1 MSFQHKNCSIPR
13 DAGCLAK
20 ENVGYENSSRIEAKR
35 GHQWSMN
42 TSEPEVFGSNK
53 KQALEDVSGNPISG
67 VSHVNISPLDTNSGF
82 HSVTSQSSDRVF
94 GSGLRAFN
102 LVDKNMPSIE
112 DGNLNTGRREFE
124 NQYGNDPSV
133 GLSVSH
139 TIEDPSSCP
148 SFGGIRKVKVSRVSD
163 SNKGMSSSMGYSYC
177 RGDNNTI
184 SIGVG
189 CSKDDGSI
197 SLGPT
202 YSNANDN
209 IIPTAP
215 TITKAD
221 GDIVSAGDAFNKGGG
236 SFMLMGHNYSK
247 GDENVFSMSQAFD
260 RRDGNFVSIGQS
272 YEKEDD
278 NMSSLGTIYSK
289 GHENSISMGPI
300 ISRSRENFTT
310 TAASYDNGI
319 SPIISIGPTYGKVD
333 SNIASTVPSYDKEDS
348 RSLATGNN
356 HNKGDG
362 STSFGFFHDG
372 PEPNQSGGI
381 ISGYHL
387 LMMGN
392 QTSSQ
397 GLDVKKALTESN
409 SELTIYNTPKSNP
422 ESKAP
427 KTTKKDT
434 TNNFPLNVKSMLST
448 GIFDGVPVNYVSISR
463 ERTLTGIIKGAGYLC
478 LCDDCKESKKALN
491 AYEFERHAGSKSKH
505 PNTHIY
511 FENGKTIY
519 AVVQELK
526 STPHDMLFD
535 AIENVTGSTIN
546 EKNFRNWK
554 ASYQAATRELQRIY
568 GKDEVITRF

>member
-1 MSFQHKNCSIPR
+1 MSFQHENCLIPR

-35 GHQWSMN
+35 GHQWFMN
-42 TSEPEVFGSNK
+42 TGEPEVFGSNK

-67 VSHVNISPLDTNSGF
+67 VSPVNISPLDTNSGF

-94 GSGLRAFN
+94 GSGLGAFD
-102 LVDKNMPSIE
+102 LVEKNIPSIE
-112 DGNLNTGRREFE
+112 DGNLNTGRT
-124 NQYGNDPSV
+124 
-133 GLSVSH
+133 LHH
-139 TIEDPSSCP
+139 TIEDPSPSL

-163 SNKGMSSSMGYSYC
+163 SDKGMSSSMGYSYSG
-177 RGDNNTI
+177 GDNNTI
-184 SIGVG
+184 SIGAG
-189 CSKDDGSI
+189 CSKDDGNI
-197 SLGPT
+197 SLGSA

-209 IIPTAP
+209 IIPTP
-215 TITKAD
+215 TIITKAD
-221 GDIVSAGDAFNKGGG
+221 GNIVSAGDVFCKGGG
-236 SFMLMGHNYSK
+236 SFMLMGHTYAK
-247 GDENVFSMSQAFD
+247 GDENIYSMSQAFE

-272 YEKEDD
+272 YDKEDGI
-278 NMSSLGTIYSK
+278 MSSLGTMHSE
-289 GHENSISMGPI
+289 GHEDSISMGPI

-319 SPIISIGPTYGKVD
+319 GHMISIGPTYGKVD
-333 SNIASTVPSYDKEDS
+333 SNIASTIPSYDKEDS
-348 RSLATGNN
+348 RSVAMGNN
-356 HNKGDG
+356 RNKGDG
-362 STSFGFFHDG
+362 STSFGFFHDD
-372 PEPNQSGGI
+372 PEPNRSGRI
-381 ISGYHL
+381 TSGYHM

-392 QTSSQ
+392 QTSSR
-397 GLDVKKALTESN
+397 GLDGKKARAESN
-409 SELTIYNTPKSNP
+409 SELAIINTPKSNP

-448 GIFDGVPVNYVSISR
+448 GIFDGVPVSYVSISR
-463 ERTLTGIIKGAGYLC
+463 ERTLRGIIKGAGYLC
-478 LCDDCKESKKALN
+478 SCDDCKQSKALN
-491 AYEFERHAGSKSKH
+491 AYEFERHAGAKSKH

-526 STPHDMLFD
+526 STPQDMLFD
-535 AIENVTGSTIN
+535 AIESVTGSTIN

-568 GKDEVITRF
+568 GKR

>member
-1 MSFQHKNCSIPR
+1 MSFQHKNCLIPR
-13 DAGCLAK
+13 DAECLAK
-20 ENVGYENSSRIEAKR
+20 ENVGYENSSRIEAKHGR
-35 GHQWSMN
+35 QWFMN
-42 TSEPEVFGSNK
+42 TGEPQVFGSNK

-82 HSVTSQSSDRVF
+82 HSITSQSSDRVF
-94 GSGLRAFN
+94 GSGLGAFN
-102 LVDKNMPSIE
+102 LVDKNMPSIG
-112 DGNLNTGRREFE
+112 DGNLNTGRRGFE

-133 GLSVSH
+133 GLSISH
-139 TIEDPSSCP
+139 TIEDPSSCL
-148 SFGGIRKVKVSRVSD
+148 SFGGIRKVKVSRVTDSD
-163 SNKGMSSSMGYSYC
+163 KGMSSSMGCSYC

-184 SIGVG
+184 SIGAG
-189 CSKDDGSI
+189 CIKDDGSI
-197 SLGPT
+197 SLGLT

-209 IIPTAP
+209 VIPTVT
-215 TITKAD
+215 TITKA
-221 GDIVSAGDAFNKGGG
+221 GGNIVSVGDAFNKGGG
-236 SFMLMGHNYSK
+236 SFMLMGHDYGK
-247 GDENVFSMSQAFD
+247 GDGNVFSISQAFD
-260 RRDGNFVSIGQS
+260 RRDRNFVSIGQS
-272 YEKEDD
+272 YDKEDD
-278 NMSSLGTIYSK
+278 NMSSLGTMYSK
-289 GHENSISMGPI
+289 GHENSISMGPTI
-300 ISRSRENFTT
+300 RRSRENFTT

-319 SPIISIGPTYGKVD
+319 GHIISIGPTYGKVD

-348 RSLATGNN
+348 RSLAMGNN
-356 HNKGDG
+356 HTKGDG
-362 STSFGFFHDG
+362 STSFGVFHDD

-381 ISGYHL
+381 FSGYHM

-392 QTSSQ
+392 QTSSR
-397 GLDVKKALTESN
+397 GLDGKKARAESN
-409 SELTIYNTPKSNP
+409 SELAKNNIPKSNP
-422 ESKAP
+422 ESRAP

-478 LCDDCKESKKALN
+478 SCHDCKQSK
-491 AYEFERHAGSKSKH
+491 RHAGAKSKH

-526 STPHDMLFD
+526 STPQEILFD
-535 AIENVTGSTIN
+535 VIENVTGSTIN